1 MLHRTLKF
9 GSVVIIGFLALSSIA
24 YATPKQAKFYQE
36 AYPNAEKPKCIA
48 CHTVEKPKKEGNHEL
63 NDYGKKVKELAETP
77 SAEEYKK
84 AGEIPA

>member
-1 MLHRTLKF
+1 MLCRTLKF
-9 GSVVIIGFLALSSIA
+9 SLFSLIAVFALSSTA
-24 YATPKQAKFYQE
+24 FATPKQVKFYQE

-48 CHTVEKPKKEGNHEL
+48 CHAVEKPKKEGNHDL

-77 SAEEYKK
+77 SAEDYKK